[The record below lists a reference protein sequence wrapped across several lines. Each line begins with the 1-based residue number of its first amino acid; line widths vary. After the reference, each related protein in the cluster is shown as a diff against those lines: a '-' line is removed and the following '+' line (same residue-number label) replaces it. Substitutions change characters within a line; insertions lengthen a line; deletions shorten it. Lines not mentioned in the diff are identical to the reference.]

1 MHYLY
6 GYHPC
11 RMALLNLKRKIE
23 KVILTQNSILEKLP
37 PLGKIKVEIVD
48 RKNLENRL
56 PAGAV
61 HQGIALRVQ
70 PLPNFSIT
78 ELEDCQDQNQR
89 VVVLDHVNDPHN
101 VGAILRSA
109 AVFGAKAV
117 IMTER
122 HAPKESGVLAKSA
135 SGALEVVPMGIV
147 SNLAH
152 ALRELKEI
160 GFWCIGFAESGKQTL
175 GELDLKGKV
184 ALIFGG
190 EGDGMRR
197 LTQDLCDFTVRLP
210 SEENFSTLNVSNAA
224 AVGLYEVYRQQS

>member
-1 MHYLY
+1 
-6 GYHPC
+6 
-11 RMALLNLKRKIE
+11 MALLNSRRKIE
-23 KVILTQNSILEKLP
+23 KVIITQSSILEKLP
-37 PLGKIKVEIVD
+37 PLGKIKVEVVD

-61 HQGIALRVQ
+61 HQGIALSVQ
-70 PLPNFSIT
+70 SLPNFSIT
-78 ELEDCQDQNQR
+78 ELEDCYDQNQR

-135 SGALEVVPMGIV
+135 SGALEIVPMGIV
-147 SNLAH
+147 NNLAN

-175 GELDLKGKV
+175 SQLNLKGKV

-224 AVGLYEVYRQQS
+224 AVGLYEVYRQQQYDI

>member
-11 RMALLNLKRKIE
+11 HMALLNPRRKIE
-23 KVILTQNSILEKLP
+23 KVIVTQNAVLEKLP
-37 PLGKIKVEIVD
+37 PLGKLKVEVVD

-61 HQGIALRVQ
+61 HQGIALSVH
-70 PLPNFSIT
+70 PLPNFSLDL
-78 ELEDCQDQNQR
+78 LESCKDQNQR
-89 VVVLDHVNDPHN
+89 VVVLDHVSDPHN

-135 SGALEVVPMGIV
+135 SGALEIVPMCIIN
-147 SNLAH
+147 NLAH
-152 ALRELKEI
+152 ALRELKEL
-160 GFWCIGFAESGKQTL
+160 GFWCIGFAESGKKTL
-175 GELDLKGKV
+175 DELDLKGKT

-210 SEENFSTLNVSNAA
+210 SEESFSTLNVSNAA
-224 AVGLYEVYRQQS
+224 AVGLYEVYTQSK

>member
-1 MHYLY
+1 
-6 GYHPC
+6 
-11 RMALLNLKRKIE
+11 MALLNPRRKIE
-23 KVILTQNSILEKLP
+23 KVIVTQREAIEKLP
-37 PLGKIKVEIVD
+37 PLGKLKVEIVD

-56 PAGAV
+56 PPGAV
-61 HQGIALRVQ
+61 HQGIALSVH
-70 PLPNFSIT
+70 PLPNFSLDL
-78 ELEDCQDQNQR
+78 LEDCEDQNQR

-135 SGALEVVPMGIV
+135 SGALEVVPMCIIN
-147 SNLAH
+147 NLAH
-152 ALRELKEI
+152 ALRELKEL
-160 GFWCIGFAESGKQTL
+160 GFWCIGFAESGKKTL
-175 GELDLKGKV
+175 AELDLKGKT

-197 LTQDLCDFTVRLP
+197 LTTDLCDFTVRLP
-210 SEENFSTLNVSNAA
+210 SEESFSTLNVSNAA
-224 AVGLYEVYRQQS
+224 AVGLYEVYRQQK

>member
-1 MHYLY
+1 
-6 GYHPC
+6 
-11 RMALLNLKRKIE
+11 MALLNPRRKIE
-23 KVILTQNSILEKLP
+23 KVIVTQREILEKLP
-37 PLGKIKVEIVD
+37 PTGKLKIEIVD

-56 PAGAV
+56 SPGSV
-61 HQGIALRVQ
+61 HQGIALSVH
-70 PLPNFSIT
+70 PLPNFS
-78 ELEDCQDQNQR
+78 LDLLGDFQDQNQR

-135 SGALEVVPMGIV
+135 SGALEIVPMCVIN
-147 SNLAH
+147 NLAH
-152 ALRELKEI
+152 ALRELKEL
-160 GFWCIGFAESGKQTL
+160 GFWCIGFAESGKKTL
-175 GELDLKGKV
+175 AELDLKGKT

-210 SEENFSTLNVSNAA
+210 SEESFSTLNVSNAA
-224 AVGLYEVYRQQS
+224 AVGLYEVYRQQK